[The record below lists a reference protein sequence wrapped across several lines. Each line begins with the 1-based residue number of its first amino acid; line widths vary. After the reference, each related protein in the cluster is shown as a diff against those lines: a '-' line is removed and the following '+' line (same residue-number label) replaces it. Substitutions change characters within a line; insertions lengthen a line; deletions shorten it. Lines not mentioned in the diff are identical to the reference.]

1 MWSVSAGPTPARQHC
16 GPGTVPSLQTDS
28 VKLKVILKN
37 LISNAIKFTARG
49 TVVLTAREAEN
60 GVEFAVSDT
69 GIGIAPEAQAVI
81 FEPFRKADSQVSV
94 HYEGAGLG
102 LYVTRRLVEAL
113 GGTIGVESEPGRG
126 STFRVWLPLHIG
138 KVPRV
143 RVPSQITGEKPGE
156 RVVRH

>member
-1 MWSVSAGPTPARQHC
+1 VAL
-16 GPGTVPSLQTDS
+16 TVD
-28 VKLKVILKN
+28 
-37 LISNAIKFTARG
+37 
-49 TVVLTAREAEN
+49 EAED

-69 GIGIAPEAQAVI
+69 GIGIAPEVQAAI

-113 GGTIGVESEPGRG
+113 RGTIGVESKPGRG

-138 KVPRV
+138 KAPRV
-143 RVPSQITGEKPGE
+143 RVPTQITS
-156 RVVRH
+156 